1 MTTLK
6 KVDVGRITV
15 AHAQTAAERRGP
27 DTEVRKKNYFPRLH
41 NSTNSYY
48 AHLSN
53 VGSGSWLVRRLSDI
67 CRPTPTI
74 ITKGRRG
81 MRVEALEAVHATRCR
96 T

>member
-1 MTTLK
+1 MTILK

-15 AHAQTAAERRGP
+15 AHAHTAAERRGP
-27 DTEVRKKNYFPRLH
+27 DTEVRKKNYYPRLH

-67 CRPTPTI
+67 CTPTPTI
-74 ITKGRRG
+74 STNGRRG